1 MWIRGSGSGPC
12 MMAAAAA
19 LLGALP
25 LALAPPSP
33 CAGELLHNGICL
45 PAHWPPA
52 GGANLSDTAIR
63 PPPYVT
69 APPAL
74 INVSLGRQLLAVD
87 GFLVASAGGAAR
99 VWHAAEYDE
108 QHNPVVAPTQPWE
121 GSIAMPFSGGAWWD
135 EQARQFRLW
144 YACGA
149 TKNRTCVAASADGLR
164 WAKPQL
170 PGAVL
175 PGTNVVREVEHYD
188 TSVVWLDHAER
199 NASRRWKMSE
209 AACTY
214 CSHSYGLLSS
224 ATGVRWEVG
233 VERTGYVP

>member
-1 MWIRGSGSGPC
+1 MP
-12 MMAAAAA
+12 AAATAA

-33 CAGELLHNGICL
+33 CAGEVLHNGICL
-45 PAHWPPA
+45 PAHWPP
-52 GGANLSDTAIR
+52 
-63 PPPYVT
+63 
-69 APPAL
+69 
-74 INVSLGRQLLAVD
+74 
-87 GFLVASAGGAAR
+87 AGGAAR

-149 TKNRTCVAASADGLR
+149 TKNRTCVAASADGVS
-164 WAKPQL
+164 WAKPPL

-175 PGTNVVREVEHYD
+175 PGTNVVRDVEHYD

-224 ATGVRWEVG
+224 ADGVRWEVG